1 MISVVS
7 VWMIRNP
14 FYILF
19 RMIVFILACIGLLF
33 VLLWLAQKRVETFA
47 DVPLMPSLPS
57 LPSLPSASPLLPEGM
72 PEPAVLIKK
81 VRAMLDSI
89 DKPDLW
95 NHAVQVAD
103 KDPGQLARMYAE
115 EQKSKQVA

>member
-7 VWMIRNP
+7 VWMICNP

-19 RMIVFILACIGLLF
+19 RMLLFILACVGLLF

-47 DVPLMPSLPS
+47 DLPLMPSLPS
-57 LPSLPSASPLLPEGM
+57 LPSSSTSPLLPEGM

>member
-1 MISVVS
+1 
-7 VWMIRNP
+7 
-14 FYILF
+14 
-19 RMIVFILACIGLLF
+19 
-33 VLLWLAQKRVETFA
+33 VETFA
-47 DVPLMPSLPS
+47 DVPLMPS